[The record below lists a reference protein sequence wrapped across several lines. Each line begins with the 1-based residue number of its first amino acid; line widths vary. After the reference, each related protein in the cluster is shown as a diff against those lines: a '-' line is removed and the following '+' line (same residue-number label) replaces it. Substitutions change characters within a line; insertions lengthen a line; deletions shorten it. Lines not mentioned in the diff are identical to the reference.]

1 MGLTEINAMSPQ
13 DAYIHTYLHSL
24 ISEHLTYFMYVVWI
38 FKLQFLLSVNLI
50 FAFIYYILVFEI
62 SSEYLEAIK
71 KI

>member
-1 MGLTEINAMSPQ
+1 
-13 DAYIHTYLHSL
+13 
-24 ISEHLTYFMYVVWI
+24 MYVVWI
-38 FKLQFLLSVNLI
+38 FKLQFLLLVNLI